1 MTADTAAIR
10 EPGRSASVFVA
21 GVDRLARPHAL
32 PRAPCSTCHLRHC
45 CVPAG
50 LSPAQVE
57 GLDRLPFSR
66 RRVQLGGTLYE
77 PGDVFKCLYAVR
89 NGMFKSCVTL
99 EDGRQQVTGF
109 HLPGEL
115 LGLDGVATGRYASSA
130 TALEDSEICAI
141 PYADLRTTSSADLE
155 LQGAIARLMSREIV
169 REHSLML
176 MLGSMSAEE
185 RLAAF
190 LLSLST
196 RMKVRGF
203 SPIEFHLRMS
213 RADIGSFLGL
223 KLETV
228 SRTFTSLVRQR
239 LLHVDKKHVRI
250 LDLHLLRSALDMRTS
265 PLRAAGPHGDG
276 RRR

>member
-1 MTADTAAIR
+1 MTADSAATR
-10 EPGRSASVFVA
+10 ERGPSARIV
-21 GVDRLARPHAL
+21 LARADLPGNPHAAL
-32 PRAPCSTCHLRHC
+32 PRAPCSTCHLRSHC
-45 CVPAG
+45 IPRD
-50 LSPAQVE
+50 LSPRQTQ
-57 GLDRLPFSR
+57 GLDRLPFTR
-66 RRVQLGGTLYE
+66 RRVQAGATLYE
-77 PGDVFKCLYAVR
+77 PGHVFRRLYAVR
-89 NGMFKSCVTL
+89 SGTFKSCVTL
-99 EDGRQQVTGF
+99 EDGRQQITGF

-141 PYADLRTTSSADLE
+141 PYADPSTSSSAELE
-155 LQGAIARLMSREIV
+155 LQGAIARLMSQEIV

-176 MLGSMSAEE
+176 MLGSMNAEE

-203 SPIEFHLRMS
+203 SPSEFHLRMS
-213 RADIGSFLGL
+213 RAEIGSYLGL

-228 SRTFTSLVRQR
+228 SRAFTSFVRQG

-250 LDLHLLRSALDMRTS
+250 FDLQLLRSALDVRE
-265 PLRAAGPHGDG
+265 RG
-276 RRR
+276 